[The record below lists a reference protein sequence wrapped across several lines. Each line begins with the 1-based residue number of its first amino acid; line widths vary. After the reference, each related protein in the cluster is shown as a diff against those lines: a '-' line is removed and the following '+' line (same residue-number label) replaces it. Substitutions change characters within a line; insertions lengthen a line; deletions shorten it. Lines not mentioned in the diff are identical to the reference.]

1 MFSEYYFC
9 ICFLDIILVS
19 KDSLLIN
26 LVICLIIRLLR
37 LVKDLEI

>member
-1 MFSEYYFC
+1 MFSEQYFC

-19 KDSLLIN
+19 KDGLLIN